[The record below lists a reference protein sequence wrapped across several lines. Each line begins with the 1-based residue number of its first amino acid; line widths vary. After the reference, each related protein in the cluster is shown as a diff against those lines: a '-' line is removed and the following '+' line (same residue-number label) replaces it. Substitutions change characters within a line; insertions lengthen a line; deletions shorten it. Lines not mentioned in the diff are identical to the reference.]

1 MFEFQQDLPKRKS
14 FPKFIY
20 KMVNQI
26 KALSTKTNKKLKMK
40 Y

>member
-1 MFEFQQDLPKRKS
+1 MFWFQQGSPKRES
-14 FPKFIY
+14 IPEFIY

-26 KALSTKTNKKLKMK
+26 KALSMERDKELKMK